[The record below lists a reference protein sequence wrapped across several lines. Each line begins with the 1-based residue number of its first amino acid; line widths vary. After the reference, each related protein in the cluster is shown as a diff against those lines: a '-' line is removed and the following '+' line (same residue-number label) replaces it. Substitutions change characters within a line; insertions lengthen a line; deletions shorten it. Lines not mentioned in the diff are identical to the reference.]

1 MTALTT
7 LAVTALTGIALTAA
21 APAQDS
27 DSFAFT
33 LSPQTVQPGG
43 TVTLTATGC
52 TGAEAFAESGVFD
65 RISLGTP
72 GQTQSART
80 TVNPAARPGSTFDVT
95 FTCGGQSGRTTLTI
109 NSTVAAAATPT
120 PAATPAATAGTA
132 TAAAGKEGA
141 PTPTA
146 DSTTLPTLGSQAGT
160 GGSQRDLTP
169 VLLTGAGLTA
179 AALTGGVL
187 LYRRRTQQ
195 QR

>member
-27 DSFAFT
+27 DSFAFS

-95 FTCGGQSGRTTLTI
+95 FTCGAQSGRTTLTV
-109 NSTVAAAATPT
+109 NSTVAAAATP
-120 PAATPAATAGTA
+120 TPAATAGTA

-141 PTPTA
+141 ATPTA

-179 AALTGGVL
+179 TALTGGVL
-187 LYRRRTQQ
+187 LYRRRAQQ